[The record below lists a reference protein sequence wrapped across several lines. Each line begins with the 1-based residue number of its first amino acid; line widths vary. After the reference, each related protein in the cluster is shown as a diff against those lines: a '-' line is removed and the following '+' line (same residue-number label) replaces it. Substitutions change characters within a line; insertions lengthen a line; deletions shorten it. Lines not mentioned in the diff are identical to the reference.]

1 MTRPL
6 TTGLLLSLGATL
18 ALGTSAG
25 QKAQAATSV
34 TVTSTA
40 AGIGASGCT
49 LQEAVVA
56 LNGGSLNGC
65 TRSGTGSPRTVILGS
80 GTYLISDRL
89 VPTRAMTIRGPGP
102 GSMGTT
108 FIETTSALSAN
119 GAIEV
124 HGETTPFG
132 FTLQDLTL
140 SRAASASSFV
150 AGVAVNGSDTTS
162 SRPVVSLTRV
172 RIRNF
177 TFSGV
182 RSIYGDV
189 EIADSIVEY
198 NSTPLYGG
206 GIYTWG
212 DGATNTQLRMFRSL
226 VRQNNAALA
235 GGGVYFLGGGNSR
248 IEQTTIAQNA
258 ADSGAGISIESSDSG
273 YLELKYVTIAENQAA
288 SYGGG
293 IASLA
298 NDWKHRALFSL
309 LANNGAPQGDDV
321 WGRIDS
327 MLSLYSQTDS
337 FDLATHHDD
346 LLNVDPLLGPFQ
358 DLAGNIADLNGDG
371 ILDGMMGYQPKK
383 ASPVFDR
390 VDPSTGVDDPRDQ
403 RGFLRAKD
411 KNGFGTGWN
420 DMGAYE
426 QGSWEAERI
435 SQYQLSGGTHTPEPS
450 SGSDAN
456 FSDGRAMRFRATANN
471 QFVVYRVPISQT
483 GTYVI
488 KTIIRKGPSGAQAQ
502 LQWSPNGSSGW
513 VNLTNAQEL
522 YQSTVSYVTFN
533 ASVTF
538 SSVGQIYLRWLVTG
552 KNASSS
558 NRDVVT
564 DYFQLL
570 KQ

>member
-1 MTRPL
+1 MKRPL
-6 TTGLLLSLGATL
+6 TTGLLLSLGAML
-18 ALGTSAG
+18 ALGTSAS

-40 AGIGASGCT
+40 AGIGVSGCT

-80 GTYLISDRL
+80 GTYRISDRL
-89 VPTRAMTIRGPGP
+89 VPTTAMTIRGPGP

-108 FIETTSALSAN
+108 FIETTSAVSAN

-124 HGETTPFG
+124 HGETTPFD

-140 SRAASASSFV
+140 SRAASASAAI
-150 AGVAVNGSDTTS
+150 AGITVNGSDTTS
-162 SRPVVSLTRV
+162 VRPVVSLTRV

-182 RSIYGDV
+182 RSAFGDL
-189 EIADSIVEY
+189 EIADSIFEY
-198 NSTPLYGG
+198 NSTPFSGG
-206 GIYTWG
+206 GIFVWG
-212 DGATNTQLRMFRSL
+212 NGMTNTQLRMFRSL
-226 VRQNNAALA
+226 VRQNNAAVA

-273 YLELKYVTIAENQAA
+273 YMELKYLTIAENQAA

-293 IASLA
+293 IAILA
-298 NDWKHRALFSL
+298 NDLRHRALYCL
-309 LANNGAPQGDDV
+309 VANNGAPQGDDV
-321 WGRIDS
+321 WGKIDS
-327 MLSLYSQTDS
+327 RASLYAQTDG
-337 FDLATHHDD
+337 FDLARHEDD
-346 LLNVDPLLGPFQ
+346 LLNVDPFLGPFQ

-371 ILDGMMGYQPKK
+371 VLDGMMGYQPRK

-390 VDPSTGVDDPRDQ
+390 VDPSTGNDPRDQ

-488 KTIIRKGPSGAQAQ
+488 RTIIRKGPSGAQAQ

-513 VNLTNAQEL
+513 ANLGSGQEL

-533 ASVTF
+533 ASVTL
-538 SSVGQIYLRWLVTG
+538 SPVGQIYLRWLVTG

-564 DYFQLL
+564 DYFQLVKL
-570 KQ
+570 